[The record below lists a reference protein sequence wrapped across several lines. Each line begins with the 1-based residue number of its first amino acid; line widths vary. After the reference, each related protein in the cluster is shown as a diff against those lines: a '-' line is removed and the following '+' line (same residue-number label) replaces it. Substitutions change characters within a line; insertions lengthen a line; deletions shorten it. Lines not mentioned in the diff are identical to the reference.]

1 VFLQSGNIAVIKTT
15 SHRVVVPFYAYAAI
29 SFLIA
34 TVLLFSSVTAFTNHY
49 FHPKVLA
56 VTHLMALGFATMIIL
71 GASHQL
77 IPVLIE
83 GKLYSNKLAYCSF
96 VLAGI
101 GIPLLVYGFY
111 VFNMGAPAKWGGG
124 LVVVSILCYT
134 INLGKSISAGKS
146 ENVHVIFVFTAAVW
160 LFITTLIGLSLVYNF
175 TLNMLPHDSVH
186 YLSYHAH
193 IGIVGWLLM
202 LVIGVSSRLIPMF
215 LISKY
220 TNPRLLWLLYFLINT
235 SLIGFILLFIFGNN
249 QTHFFVPVFALLA
262 GILLFVYYCYA
273 CLKERIRKR
282 VDEQMKISLLSVAM
296 LLLPALVL
304 LVIVAFLAA
313 TTAQHITLIVT
324 YGFVIFFGWLTAI
337 ILGMTFKTLPFVV
350 WNKAYHQQSGIGK
363 TPNPK
368 SLFNETYFNWM
379 GFAYLGGFGLFTT
392 GILLSTTILLKTGA
406 MLLVLT
412 AVLYNLNVFQVIFHQ
427 PKNE

>member
-1 VFLQSGNIAVIKTT
+1 M
-15 SHRVVVPFYAYAAI
+15 VVPFYAYAAI

-34 TVLLFSSVTAFTNHY
+34 TVLLFSSITAFTNHY

-111 VFNMGAPAKWGGG
+111 VFNMGAPAKWGGR

-193 IGIVGWLLM
+193 IGIVGWFLM

-262 GILLFVYYCYA
+262 GILLFAYYCYA
-273 CLKERIRKR
+273 CYKERIRKR
-282 VDEQMKISLLSVAM
+282 VDEQMKMSLLSVAM
-296 LLLPALVL
+296 LLLPVLVL
-304 LVIVAFLAA
+304 LIIVALLVA
-313 TTAQHITLIVT
+313 TTAQHNTLIVT

-337 ILGMTFKTLPFVV
+337 ILGMTFKTLPFIV
-350 WNKAYHQQSGIGK
+350 WNKAYHRQSGIGK

-368 SLFNETYFNWM
+368 NLFNETYFNWM
-379 GFAYLGGFGLFTT
+379 GLAYLSGFVLFAA
-392 GILLSTTILLKTGA
+392 GILLSTAILLKAGA
-406 MLLVLT
+406 VLLVLT

-427 PKNE
+427 PKSE

>member
-1 VFLQSGNIAVIKTT
+1 M
-15 SHRVVVPFYAYAAI
+15 VVPFYAYAAL
-29 SFLIA
+29 SFLVSV
-34 TVLLFSSVTAFTNHY
+34 VLLLLSGTAFTNHY

-56 VTHLMALGFATMIIL
+56 VTHLMAVGFVTMIIL

-96 VLAGI
+96 ILAAI

-111 VFNMGAPAKWGGG
+111 VFNMGAPAKWGGRF
-124 LVVVSILCYT
+124 VVLSVLCYT
-134 INLGKSISAGKS
+134 INLGKSIAAGKS
-146 ENVHVIFVFTAAVW
+146 ENVHVVFVFTAALW

-175 TLNMLPHDSVH
+175 TVDMLPHDSVH

-193 IGIVGWLLM
+193 IGIVGWFLM
-202 LVIGVSSRLIPMF
+202 LVIGVASRLIPMF

-220 TNPRLLWLLYFLINT
+220 SNTRLLWFLYFLINA

-249 QTHFFVPVFALLA
+249 QTFFFVPVLALLA
-262 GILLFVYYCYA
+262 AILLFAYYCYS
-273 CLKERIRKR
+273 CYKERIRKR
-282 VDEQMKISLLSVAM
+282 VDELMKMSLLSVAM
-296 LLLPALVL
+296 LLLPVLVL
-304 LVIVAFLAA
+304 VVIVALLVA
-313 TTAQHITLIVT
+313 TTNQHNTLIVT

-337 ILGMTFKTLPFVV
+337 IMGMTFKTLPFII
-350 WNKAYHQQSGIGK
+350 WNKVYHRQAGIGK

-368 SLFNETYFNWM
+368 SLYNETYFNWM
-379 GFAYLGGFGLFTT
+379 SLMYLGGFALFTA
-392 GILLSTTILLKTGA
+392 GILLSAALLLKTGA
-406 MLLVLT
+406 VLLVLT

-427 PKNE
+427 PKSE

>member
-1 VFLQSGNIAVIKTT
+1 MFLQSGNIAVIKTT

-324 YGFVIFFGWLTAI
+324 YGFVIFSAG
-337 ILGMTFKTLPFVV
+337 
-350 WNKAYHQQSGIGK
+350 
-363 TPNPK
+363 
-368 SLFNETYFNWM
+368 
-379 GFAYLGGFGLFTT
+379 
-392 GILLSTTILLKTGA
+392 
-406 MLLVLT
+406 
-412 AVLYNLNVFQVIFHQ
+412 
-427 PKNE
+427 